1 MERLRSS
8 VEQNI
13 LLTWGHRQTAS
24 VQSPI
29 QSDRLWQ
36 QPTNMLNSTGGGVQR
51 PVEKWKKVWADMKT
65 KTKSKAL
72 KIKKHLSN
80 TGGGP
85 HGRLRLSEL
94 EEWVLTVMGVAC
106 VTVGMHILL
115 KGAYTTI
122 WRIRGTRAAAWVV
135 FGFKLLDVQCD

>member
-51 PVEKWKKVWADMKT
+51 PVEKWKKSQTHSMQGTVDSEAR
-65 KTKSKAL
+65 
-72 KIKKHLSN
+72 N
-80 TGGGP
+80 TTRLQVLTLMMMHNYLENQRNP
-85 HGRLRLSEL
+85 SRSLGRLRLQIVRCPVRLDPYLTLTHGVQYREL
-94 EEWVLTVMGVAC
+94 
-106 VTVGMHILL
+106 
-115 KGAYTTI
+115 
-122 WRIRGTRAAAWVV
+122 
-135 FGFKLLDVQCD
+135 